1 MRAPNSDLKG
11 RVLDDLAL
19 GRGGRLL
26 KFGMASSQR
35 LFSGWRE
42 EQEAGTLRDLIRS
55 PAWACVGDVPYS
67 FLTRTTPST
76 AAPRLPAVPCA
87 GREEAPVGFSPSRD
101 ARHCDAHV
109 LGVAQAGMAQAIEA
123 MLNK

>member
-1 MRAPNSDLKG
+1 M
-11 RVLDDLAL
+11 
-19 GRGGRLL
+19 
-26 KFGMASSQR
+26 
-35 LFSGWRE
+35 GW
-42 EQEAGTLRDLIRS
+42 QAANAYAQAGAKSKAGTLRDLIRS

-87 GREEAPVGFSPSRD
+87 GRG
-101 ARHCDAHV
+101 ARRLLRCGMHGTDAHV